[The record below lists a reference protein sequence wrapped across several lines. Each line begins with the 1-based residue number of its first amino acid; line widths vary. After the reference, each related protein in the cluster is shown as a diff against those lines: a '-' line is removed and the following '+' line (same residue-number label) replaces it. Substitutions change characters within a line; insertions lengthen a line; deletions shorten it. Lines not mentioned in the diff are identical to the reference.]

1 MNQGH
6 DTQPAMASK
15 MVLDLFCFTVLVL
28 CMANPSLEQEI
39 FDPMDFEAM
48 GDGETDDGQVAFVWV
63 AV

>member
-1 MNQGH
+1 
-6 DTQPAMASK
+6 MASK